1 MSKPTVAIIGRPNVG
16 KSTLFNRLI
25 GERVA
30 IVEDTPG
37 ITRDRLYST
46 VEWNGRAF
54 SVVDTG
60 GIVPG
65 GTEFVQDEIYEQA
78 RTAVQEA
85 DVIVFVVDGRSGASP
100 LDFEIA
106 DVMRKA
112 GRPIILA
119 VNKVDNARLEDDAL
133 EFHALGLDALQ
144 TLSALNGREVGDLL
158 DEIVRRLPDEIA
170 EPEEEE
176 DTIKVALVGRPNVGK
191 SSLLNALVGETRAI
205 VSDVPGTTR
214 DAVDTIMDFGEDRY
228 TLIDTAGI
236 RRSGKVAGTVEYY
249 MVLRAQNAIE
259 RADVTALVIDAHD
272 GVTDGDA
279 RVGGFSHDAG
289 RGCVIVVNK
298 WDLVSHTQM
307 HSFAQQV
314 KEKLPFLDYAPVIF
328 TSARTGRGVKDLL
341 PTVKVAADNHAL
353 RVPTAELNRVI
364 RDAVD
369 ARPYSRRGRPLKVKY
384 ATQVRVKPPSI
395 ALFVNNP
402 EVTHHTYER
411 YLVNRLRDN
420 FGFVGTP
427 IRLFM
432 RGGREKGDKE

>member
-1 MSKPTVAIIGRPNVG
+1 MPKPTVAIVGRPNVG
-16 KSTLFNRLI
+16 KSTLFNRLL
-25 GERVA
+25 GERIA
-30 IVEDTPG
+30 IVENTPG
-37 ITRDRLYST
+37 ITRDRLYGAL
-46 VEWNGRAF
+46 EWNGRPFAI
-54 SVVDTG
+54 VDTG
-60 GIVPG
+60 GNVPG
-65 GTEFVQDEIYEQA
+65 GQEFIQDEIYQQA
-78 RTAVQEA
+78 RTAVEEA
-85 DVIVFVVDGRSGASP
+85 DVIIYVVDALEGATP
-100 LDFEIA
+100 IDHEIA
-106 DVMRKA
+106 DVLRKA
-112 GRPIILA
+112 GPPVLLA
-119 VNKVDNARLEDDAL
+119 ANKVDNARREDEAL
-133 EFHALGLDALQ
+133 EFYSLGLGDVHSI
-144 TLSALNGREVGDLL
+144 SALNGREVADLL
-158 DEIVRRLPDEIA
+158 DAVVKRLPEEEP

-214 DAVDTIMDFGEDRY
+214 DAVDTIFELGDDRF

-236 RRSGKVAGTVEYY
+236 RRSGKVAGSVEYY

-259 RADVTALVIDAHD
+259 RADVTALVIDAHE

-279 RVGGFSHDAG
+279 RVGGFSNDAG
-289 RGCVIVVNK
+289 RGCIIVVNK

-307 HSFAQQV
+307 HKFANEV
-314 KEKLPFLDYAPVIF
+314 KERLPFLEYAPVIF
-328 TSARTGRGVKDLL
+328 TSAVTGRGVKDLL

-353 RVPTAELNRVI
+353 RIPTAELNRVL

-384 ATQVRVKPPSI
+384 ATQVRVNPPTI

-402 EVTHHTYER
+402 EITHPTYER
-411 YLVNRLRDN
+411 YLINRLREA

-432 RGGREKGDKE
+432 RGGREKDDK